1 MFQELGASFI
11 KLGQLLST
19 RQDMVG
25 EKIAAEFEKLHDDN
39 PPITYDE
46 VKRIVERGS
55 LTATL
60 MSYLL
65 NFQKKVLQQHQS
77 VRFMKPD

>member
-1 MFQELGASFI
+1 MFQELGTSFI

-25 EKIAAEFEKLHDDN
+25 EKIAAEFEKLQDDN

-77 VRFMKPD
+77 ARFMKPD